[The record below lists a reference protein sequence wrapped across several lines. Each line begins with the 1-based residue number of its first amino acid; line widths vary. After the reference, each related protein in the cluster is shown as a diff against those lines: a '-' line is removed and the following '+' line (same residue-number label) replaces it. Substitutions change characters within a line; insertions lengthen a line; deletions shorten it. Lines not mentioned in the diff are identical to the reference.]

1 MSKKELSVFN
11 FEESHPVRVILQNE
25 EPWFIGN
32 DVCAALCLGNPRSSL
47 ALLEEDEK
55 GVHNMDTPSGQQEM
69 TIINEPG
76 LYSLVLRSRK
86 PEAKKFKRWITHE
99 VLPAIRRT
107 GSYAVPS
114 VPSVP
119 VRESPCSEQP
129 ELPLSASR
137 PQPQFLPEA
146 VYRGVPVISLPR
158 LAQQLGVT
166 PNQIHGALHNNRAG
180 LIENAELFRV
190 KGGYALR
197 AAGCGNIFG
206 RRTHLLN
213 LFTESG
219 AAKIRAYLFPDLPV
233 PAPAVAAEPLPQV
246 KAELPLPALSIPLR
260 KKSPGTRCFRFRVDD
275 LPECFTDSATGMLLK
290 KLNEAGYD
298 VSREIAETA
307 SIHNAVKG
315 LLHIADRAV
324 EHLNVIHRCI
334 GEIPEG
340 EAVKIVERDW
350 IRKLKDDGVGIELNY
365 VERMHN

>member
-119 VRESPCSEQP
+119 VRESPCAEQP

-137 PQPQFLPEA
+137 PQFLPEA

-158 LAQQLGVT
+158 LAQQLEVA
-166 PNQIHGALHNNRAG
+166 PNRIHGALHNNRAG

-197 AAGCGNIFG
+197 AAGCGNVFG

-219 AAKIRAYLFPDLPV
+219 AAKIRTYLFPDLPA

-246 KAELPLPALSIPLR
+246 KAELPPPGLDIPRLTRSRGVITITGADFRRKLAERELDAEKLLR
-260 KKSPGTRCFRFRVDD
+260 KR
-275 LPECFTDSATGMLLK
+275 SA
-290 KLNEAGYD
+290 AGYD
-298 VSREIAETA
+298 VETA
-307 SIHNAVKG
+307 MVEVAYLRDLSRRFCDQAESIRENLLQAESGANRLCNLSLNAVYRFG
-315 LLHIADRAV
+315 RGGG
-324 EHLNVIHRCI
+324 I
-334 GEIPEG
+334 GAG
-340 EAVKIVERDW
+340 ETVFA
-350 IRKLKDDGVGIELNY
+350 
-365 VERMHN
+365 

>member
-166 PNQIHGALHNNRAG
+166 PNRIHSALHNNRAG

-233 PAPAVAAEPLPQV
+233 PAPAIAAEPLPQV
-246 KAELPLPALSIPLR
+246 KAELPLPGLDIPRLTRSRGVITITGADFRRKLAERELDAEKLLR
-260 KKSPGTRCFRFRVDD
+260 K
-275 LPECFTDSATGMLLK
+275 LSA
-290 KLNEAGYD
+290 AGYD
-298 VSREIAETA
+298 VETA
-307 SIHNAVKG
+307 MVEVAYLRDLSRRFCDQAEFIRENLLRAESGANRLCNLSLNAVYRFG
-315 LLHIADRAV
+315 RGGG
-324 EHLNVIHRCI
+324 I
-334 GEIPEG
+334 GTG
-340 EAVKIVERDW
+340 ETVFA
-350 IRKLKDDGVGIELNY
+350 
-365 VERMHN
+365 

>member
-11 FEESHPVRVILQNE
+11 FEESTPIRVITIDGEQ
-25 EPWFIGN
+25 WFVGK
-32 DVCAALCLGNPRSSL
+32 DVCQVLGYTNPAKAMSDHCKGITKRYPLETAGGKQEVRILSEADVMRLICGSKLPAA
-47 ALLEEDEK
+47 
-55 GVHNMDTPSGQQEM
+55 Q
-69 TIINEPG
+69 
-76 LYSLVLRSRK
+76 
-86 PEAKKFKRWITHE
+86 KFERWVFEE

-137 PQPQFLPEA
+137 PQPQFVPEA

-158 LAQQLGVT
+158 LAQQLEVA
-166 PNQIHGALHNNRAG
+166 PNRIHGALHNNRAG
-180 LIENAELFRV
+180 LIENTELFRV

-197 AAGCGNIFG
+197 AAGCGNVFG

>member
-11 FEESHPVRVILQNE
+11 FEESTPIRVITIDGEQ
-25 EPWFIGN
+25 WFVGK
-32 DVCAALCLGNPRSSL
+32 DVCQVLGYTNPAKAMSDHCKGITKRYPLETAGGKQEVRILSEADVMRLICGSKLPAA
-47 ALLEEDEK
+47 
-55 GVHNMDTPSGQQEM
+55 Q
-69 TIINEPG
+69 
-76 LYSLVLRSRK
+76 
-86 PEAKKFKRWITHE
+86 KFERWVFEE

-166 PNQIHGALHNNRAG
+166 PNQIHSALHNNRAG
-180 LIENAELFRV
+180 LIENTELFRV

-197 AAGCGNIFG
+197 AAGCGNVFG

-233 PAPAVAAEPLPQV
+233 PAPAIAAEPLPQV
-246 KAELPLPALSIPLR
+246 KAELPLPGLDIPRLTRSRGVITITGADFRRKLAERELDAEKLLR
-260 KKSPGTRCFRFRVDD
+260 K
-275 LPECFTDSATGMLLK
+275 LSA
-290 KLNEAGYD
+290 AGYD
-298 VSREIAETA
+298 VETA
-307 SIHNAVKG
+307 MVEVAYLRDLSRRFCDQAEFIRENLLRAESGANRLCNLSLNAVYRFG
-315 LLHIADRAV
+315 RGGG
-324 EHLNVIHRCI
+324 I
-334 GEIPEG
+334 GTG
-340 EAVKIVERDW
+340 ETVFA
-350 IRKLKDDGVGIELNY
+350 
-365 VERMHN
+365 

>member
-107 GSYAVPS
+107 GSYAAPS

-180 LIENAELFRV
+180 LIENTELFRV

-197 AAGCGNIFG
+197 AAGCGNVFG

-219 AAKIRAYLFPDLPV
+219 AAKIRAYLFPDLPA
-233 PAPAVAAEPLPQV
+233 PAPAIAAEPLPQV
-246 KAELPLPALSIPLR
+246 KAELPLPGLDIPRLTRSRGVITITGADFRRKLAERELDAEKLLR
-260 KKSPGTRCFRFRVDD
+260 K
-275 LPECFTDSATGMLLK
+275 LSA
-290 KLNEAGYD
+290 AGYD
-298 VSREIAETA
+298 VETA
-307 SIHNAVKG
+307 MVEVAYLRDLSRRFCDQAELIRENLLRAESGANRLCNLSLNAVYRFG
-315 LLHIADRAV
+315 RGGG
-324 EHLNVIHRCI
+324 I
-334 GEIPEG
+334 GTG
-340 EAVKIVERDW
+340 ETVFA
-350 IRKLKDDGVGIELNY
+350 
-365 VERMHN
+365 

>member
-11 FEESHPVRVILQNE
+11 FEESTPIRVILQDG
-25 EPWFIGN
+25 EPWFIAN
-32 DVCAALCLGNPRSSL
+32 DVCAALQIGNPRQAISYL
-47 ALLEEDEK
+47 DEDEK
-55 GVHNMDTPSGQQEM
+55 GVTTNDTPGGQQEM

-86 PEAKKFKRWITHE
+86 LEAKKFKRWITHE

-107 GSYAVPS
+107 GSYAAPS

-119 VRESPCSEQP
+119 VRESPCAEQP

-137 PQPQFLPEA
+137 PQFLPEA

-180 LIENAELFRV
+180 LIENTELFRV

-197 AAGCGNIFG
+197 AAGCGNVFG

-246 KAELPLPALSIPLR
+246 KAELPPPGLDIPRLTRSRGVITITGADFRRKLAERELDAEKLLR
-260 KKSPGTRCFRFRVDD
+260 K
-275 LPECFTDSATGMLLK
+275 LSA
-290 KLNEAGYD
+290 AGYD
-298 VSREIAETA
+298 VETA
-307 SIHNAVKG
+307 MVEVAYLRDLSRRFCDQAESIRENLLQAESGANRLCNLSLNAVYRFG
-315 LLHIADRAV
+315 RGGG
-324 EHLNVIHRCI
+324 I
-334 GEIPEG
+334 GAG
-340 EAVKIVERDW
+340 ETVFA
-350 IRKLKDDGVGIELNY
+350 
-365 VERMHN
+365 

>member
-107 GSYAVPS
+107 GSYAAPS

-119 VRESPCSEQP
+119 VRESPCAEQP

-137 PQPQFLPEA
+137 PQFLPEA

-180 LIENAELFRV
+180 LIENTELFRV

-197 AAGCGNIFG
+197 AAGCGNVFG

-219 AAKIRAYLFPDLPV
+219 AAKIRAYLFPDLPA

-246 KAELPLPALSIPLR
+246 KAELPPPGLDIPRLTRSRGVITITGADFRRKLAERELDAEKLLR
-260 KKSPGTRCFRFRVDD
+260 K
-275 LPECFTDSATGMLLK
+275 LSA
-290 KLNEAGYD
+290 AGYD
-298 VSREIAETA
+298 VETA
-307 SIHNAVKG
+307 MVEVAYLRDLSRRFCDQAEFIRENLLRAESGANRLCNLSLNAVYRFG
-315 LLHIADRAV
+315 RGGG
-324 EHLNVIHRCI
+324 I
-334 GEIPEG
+334 GAG
-340 EAVKIVERDW
+340 ETVFA
-350 IRKLKDDGVGIELNY
+350 
-365 VERMHN
+365 

>member
-107 GSYAVPS
+107 GSYAAPS

-158 LAQQLGVT
+158 LAQQLEVA

-180 LIENAELFRV
+180 LIENTELFRV

-197 AAGCGNIFG
+197 AAGCGNVFG

-219 AAKIRAYLFPDLPV
+219 AAKIRTYLFPDLPA

-246 KAELPLPALSIPLR
+246 KAELPPPGLDIPRLTRSRGVITITGADFRRKLAERELDAEKLLR
-260 KKSPGTRCFRFRVDD
+260 K
-275 LPECFTDSATGMLLK
+275 LSA
-290 KLNEAGYD
+290 AGYD
-298 VSREIAETA
+298 VETA
-307 SIHNAVKG
+307 MAEVAYLRDLSRRFCDQAELIRENLLRAESGANRLCNLSLNAVYRFG
-315 LLHIADRAV
+315 RGGG
-324 EHLNVIHRCI
+324 I
-334 GEIPEG
+334 GTG
-340 EAVKIVERDW
+340 ETVFA
-350 IRKLKDDGVGIELNY
+350 
-365 VERMHN
+365 